1 MSFVQRLRVKPDAR
15 FRIADVDPE
24 ATPGAKSKEKALEA
38 LDENQRRLFDLQYL
52 LYAENKRSLLV
63 VLQAMD
69 AAGKDGV
76 IRHVAA
82 GLNPQG
88 CTVTAFKAPS
98 AEELDHH
105 FLWRI
110 QKATPARGDIGI
122 FNRSHY
128 EDVLVVRVNEL
139 VPRSV
144 WSQRYEQINGF
155 ERLLAETG
163 TVVLKFYLH
172 ISKDEQKRRFA
183 ERLADPHKHWKLA
196 AGDFEVRKRWGDYMK
211 AYEAALT
218 RCSTEWAPWFVIPAN
233 KKWYRN
239 LAVSQIIVETLEGLR
254 MKFPKPQ
261 LDVSKVSFV

>member
-1 MSFVQRLRVKPDAR
+1 MAGGSDRGVDEAGRGRELTIARTGTETFDDRLASRDPFTQHPPSLTRVFDLPHIRREPRPLEISSMSLVQQLRVKPGAR
-15 FRIADVDPE
+15 FRIANVDPDS
-24 ATPGAKSKEKALEA
+24 TPGAKSKEKALEA
-38 LDENQRRLFDLQYL
+38 LDKSQRRLFDLQYL

-128 EDVLVVRVNEL
+128 
-139 VPRSV
+139 
-144 WSQRYEQINGF
+144 
-155 ERLLAETG
+155 
-163 TVVLKFYLH
+163 
-172 ISKDEQKRRFA
+172 
-183 ERLADPHKHWKLA
+183 
-196 AGDFEVRKRWGDYMK
+196 
-211 AYEAALT
+211 
-218 RCSTEWAPWFVIPAN
+218 
-233 KKWYRN
+233 
-239 LAVSQIIVETLEGLR
+239 
-254 MKFPKPQ
+254 
-261 LDVSKVSFV
+261 